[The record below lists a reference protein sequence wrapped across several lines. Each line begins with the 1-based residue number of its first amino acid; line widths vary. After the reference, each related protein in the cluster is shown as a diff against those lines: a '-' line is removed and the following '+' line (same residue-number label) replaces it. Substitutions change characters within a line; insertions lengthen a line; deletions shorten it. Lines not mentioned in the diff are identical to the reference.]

1 MIENEKL
8 TLRGV
13 RDIKNHVPPI
23 EVTTDADGN
32 EIRTPLTRQIKK
44 LGAPGG
50 RTSFYLKRWWL
61 NGVSTTYTD
70 ATVFSIT
77 TDAGT
82 VKLAID
88 SSISTNLGITVEKDT
103 FDVIFSIFNEV
114 ERAALFTDSWQLI
127 EHYVFPKI
135 SGGKVMTVIPAGAAS
150 RPISGPPAT
159 TIGTVAVS
167 GATSSTDSATETY
180 TVTVT
185 GGTASGISYAWT
197 VTGDGAVS
205 GSATGASVNVDM
217 SSGSATVSC
226 AVSSSDAGVTNSP
239 QSDSVS
245 VTIT

>member
-1 MIENEKL
+1 MSDSLVLKGLKDVRNHTGSEML
-8 TLRGV
+8 LQRPPRGGDAYPV
-13 RDIKNHVPPI
+13 KKWWATNASQTIYVGCSVFK
-23 EVTTDADGN
+23 VTQGSD
-32 EIRTPLTRQIKK
+32 
-44 LGAPGG
+44 
-50 RTSFYLKRWWL
+50 S
-61 NGVSTTYTD
+61 
-70 ATVFSIT
+70 VF
-77 TDAGT
+77 
-82 VKLAID
+82 LAID
-88 SSISTNLGITVEKDT
+88 TAEMSTVRVDSDANFAFKFFINKEIS
-103 FDVIFSIFNEV
+103 
-114 ERAALFTDSWQLI
+114 RAALFTDAWELI

-135 SGGKVMTVIPAGAAS
+135 SGGKVMTVVPAGAAS
-150 RPISGPPAT
+150 RPSSGPPAT